1 MFFLLSVWV
10 ADISLLERWTVVFW
24 YTTLGGVVGISN
36 VVVRE
41 PVTNLPLP
49 WWLRAPL
56 ISAWLC
62 LMVVLFAGD
71 RVQKLV
77 CVVHVSNGVLT
88 SPYWFVVDGM
98 IVGIVAGVIS
108 TRTASLWSARQS
120 DST

>member
-49 WWLRAPL
+49 WWFRAPL

-88 SPYWFVVDGM
+88 SPYWFVVDGI